1 MTKEEMIRKLIEVK
15 GVGPAKAEA
24 IYNEGFD
31 SIEKLAN
38 ASIEELMKIKG
49 INETVAKEIIKYF
62 AALQPEETKEEVE
75 ETTVEKPKKGVE
87 KVARETKK
95 TAAPSEYKVK
105 KKPVLSDEMKRLL
118 SLRKRIKERTPRF
131 LREEWFR
138 YKRIPMNWR
147 KPDGITSKMR
157 RNFKYRPKRVKVGFR
172 GPRKTRGLHPSG
184 FEEVLVYN
192 VKDLEGLDPK
202 TQAAR
207 IGGTVGT
214 RKRME
219 IQKKAEELD
228 IRILNG

>member
-1 MTKEEMIRKLIEVK
+1 
-15 GVGPAKAEA
+15 
-24 IYNEGFD
+24 
-31 SIEKLAN
+31 
-38 ASIEELMKIKG
+38 
-49 INETVAKEIIKYF
+49 
-62 AALQPEETKEEVE
+62 
-75 ETTVEKPKKGVE
+75 
-87 KVARETKK
+87 
-95 TAAPSEYKVK
+95 
-105 KKPVLSDEMKRLL
+105 
-118 SLRKRIKERTPRF
+118 
-131 LREEWFR
+131 
-138 YKRIPMNWR
+138 MNWR

-219 IQKKAEELD
+219 IQKRAEELD

>member
-31 SIEKLAN
+31 NIEKLAN

-62 AALQPEETKEEVE
+62 AALQPEENKEEVE
-75 ETTVEKPKKGVE
+75 ETTVEKPKKKVE

-105 KKPVLSDEMKRLL
+105 KKPVLSDEMKRVL

>member
-1 MTKEEMIRKLIEVK
+1 MTKEEIIRKLIEVK
-15 GVGPAKAEA
+15 GIGPAKAET

-49 INETVAKEIIKYF
+49 INEAVAREIIKYF
-62 AALQPEETKEEVE
+62 TAFHPEKTKEAE
-75 ETTVEKPKKGVE
+75 EIAEKSKERSE
-87 KVARETKK
+87 KVERETRK
-95 TAAPSEYKVK
+95 TATPIEYKVK
-105 KKPVLSDEMKRLL
+105 KKPVLSDEMRRVL

-172 GPRKTRGLHPSG
+172 GPKKSRVLHPSG

-207 IGGTVGT
+207 IGSTVGT

-219 IQKKAEELD
+219 IHKKAEELD